1 MSRKKAQV
9 GLRAR
14 TVDHLNAWLIML
26 PSLVLMLF
34 FVWEPL
40 FESVVMSLYKTR
52 NIELVNFIG
61 FKNYISV
68 MGKDDFLQAL
78 TNTFSYTFWS
88 LLLGFFLP
96 MVLALLIGET
106 VRSKSFF
113 RTVAYLPN
121 MLPGLAVVILWSAFF
136 SGEKSGVLNILLSHL
151 GIAPQTYLTRSEWVI
166 LFESLPTS
174 IIEAGRID
182 GCTQLQ
188 TFFYI
193 VLPLSKPIC
202 SVIAIFAINAAWSD
216 FLLPYLVLRGSAL
229 QTVMVRLFVF
239 STEQTVNADTMMRSV
254 VFSMIPPIILFFI
267 FQKQLTENAV
277 SVGIKG

>member
-106 VRSKSFF
+106 ARWRICRICCRASRSS
-113 RTVAYLPN
+113 
-121 MLPGLAVVILWSAFF
+121 S
-136 SGEKSGVLNILLSHL
+136 SGR
-151 GIAPQTYLTRSEWVI
+151 RS
-166 LFESLPTS
+166 SP
-174 IIEAGRID
+174 A
-182 GCTQLQ
+182 
-188 TFFYI
+188 
-193 VLPLSKPIC
+193 
-202 SVIAIFAINAAWSD
+202 
-216 FLLPYLVLRGSAL
+216 
-229 QTVMVRLFVF
+229 
-239 STEQTVNADTMMRSV
+239 RS
-254 VFSMIPPIILFFI
+254 P
-267 FQKQLTENAV
+267 AC
-277 SVGIKG
+277 

>member
-34 FVWEPL
+34 FVWKPL

-106 VRSKSFF
+106 EQERLPHGGVSAEHAAGPRGRHPLVGVLLRREVWRAEHPAQPSGHCAADVPDALGVGHPHHHPDCDVEGRGRDGADLHGGHVQRQPGTVRS
-113 RTVAYLPN
+113 
-121 MLPGLAVVILWSAFF
+121 G
-136 SGEKSGVLNILLSHL
+136 
-151 GIAPQTYLTRSEWVI
+151 
-166 LFESLPTS
+166 
-174 IIEAGRID
+174 
-182 GCTQLQ
+182 
-188 TFFYI
+188 
-193 VLPLSKPIC
+193 
-202 SVIAIFAINAAWSD
+202 SD
-216 FLLPYLVLRGSAL
+216 
-229 QTVMVRLFVF
+229 
-239 STEQTVNADTMMRSV
+239 
-254 VFSMIPPIILFFI
+254 
-267 FQKQLTENAV
+267 
-277 SVGIKG
+277 

>member
-113 RTVAYLPN
+113 RTVAYL
-121 MLPGLAVVILWSAFF
+121 
-136 SGEKSGVLNILLSHL
+136 
-151 GIAPQTYLTRSEWVI
+151 
-166 LFESLPTS
+166 SL
-174 IIEAGRID
+174 IHI
-182 GCTQLQ
+182 
-188 TFFYI
+188 
-193 VLPLSKPIC
+193 
-202 SVIAIFAINAAWSD
+202 
-216 FLLPYLVLRGSAL
+216 
-229 QTVMVRLFVF
+229 
-239 STEQTVNADTMMRSV
+239 
-254 VFSMIPPIILFFI
+254 
-267 FQKQLTENAV
+267 
-277 SVGIKG
+277 

>member
-106 VRSKSFF
+106 VRSKSFSV
-113 RTVAYLPN
+113 RWRICRICCPV
-121 MLPGLAVVILWSAFF
+121 WRSSS
-136 SGEKSGVLNILLSHL
+136 SGR
-151 GIAPQTYLTRSEWVI
+151 RS
-166 LFESLPTS
+166 SP
-174 IIEAGRID
+174 A
-182 GCTQLQ
+182 
-188 TFFYI
+188 
-193 VLPLSKPIC
+193 
-202 SVIAIFAINAAWSD
+202 
-216 FLLPYLVLRGSAL
+216 
-229 QTVMVRLFVF
+229 
-239 STEQTVNADTMMRSV
+239 RS
-254 VFSMIPPIILFFI
+254 P
-267 FQKQLTENAV
+267 AC
-277 SVGIKG
+277 

>member
-1 MSRKKAQV
+1 MSRKKAPV

-96 MVLALLIGET
+96 MVLALLIAFSRLYLYVHYPSDVLAGALLGVAFACIARAAVKRMT
-106 VRSKSFF
+106 ARS
-113 RTVAYLPN
+113 R
-121 MLPGLAVVILWSAFF
+121 
-136 SGEKSGVLNILLSHL
+136 
-151 GIAPQTYLTRSEWVI
+151 
-166 LFESLPTS
+166 
-174 IIEAGRID
+174 IE
-182 GCTQLQ
+182 L
-188 TFFYI
+188 
-193 VLPLSKPIC
+193 
-202 SVIAIFAINAAWSD
+202 
-216 FLLPYLVLRGSAL
+216 
-229 QTVMVRLFVF
+229 
-239 STEQTVNADTMMRSV
+239 
-254 VFSMIPPIILFFI
+254 
-267 FQKQLTENAV
+267 
-277 SVGIKG
+277 